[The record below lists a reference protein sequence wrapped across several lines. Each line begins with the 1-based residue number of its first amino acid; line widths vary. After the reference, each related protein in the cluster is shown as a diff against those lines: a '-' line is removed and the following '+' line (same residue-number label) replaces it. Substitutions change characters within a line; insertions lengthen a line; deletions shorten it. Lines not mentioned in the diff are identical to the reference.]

1 MERQLEGEADLP
13 TAGDSPRCD
22 PVGDDE
28 DEMSICDAVDEAEG
42 SNSIRPAARGEALD
56 DEAPA
61 AMAAGGE
68 ASSSAPGDETILG
81 RRRRGEA
88 FDDEAP
94 TVMAEGG
101 EASSGAPPATKKT
114 KRGKKAGKHAKIGA
128 DQIRD
133 ERERRREGV

>member
-1 MERQLEGEADLP
+1 
-13 TAGDSPRCD
+13 
-22 PVGDDE
+22 
-28 DEMSICDAVDEAEG
+28 MSICDAVDEAEAG
-42 SNSIRPAARGEALD
+42 SNTISPAARGEALD

-101 EASSGAPPATKKT
+101 EASSSAPPAAKKRRGR
-114 KRGKKAGKHAKIGA
+114 KREGRKNRMEPKQQNDGIGGES
-128 DQIRD
+128 
-133 ERERRREGV
+133 ERER

>member
-28 DEMSICDAVDEAEG
+28 DEMSICDAVDEAEAG
-42 SNSIRPAARGEALD
+42 SNTISPAARGEALD

-68 ASSSAPGDETILG
+68 ASSSAPGSETVLG
-81 RRRRGEA
+81 RRGRGEA

-101 EASSGAPPATKKT
+101 EASGSAPPA
-114 KRGKKAGKHAKIGA
+114 R
-128 DQIRD
+128 
-133 ERERRREGV
+133 